1 MAFYNE
7 ITQYNTLT
15 TTHCDN
21 FNEVNQKLL
30 ENTLQNHQDIGNL
43 NLLSTTQKDSLVS
56 AVNEVK
62 QSIPSSTNINQT
74 IDQKISTHNQLT
86 TSHQD
91 IRSQV
96 KTLENQIQ
104 GINISANIET
114 HNTNQT
120 AHQDIRSE
128 INGLS
133 TDRGYLIT
141 KHLEDNTDFNDIPK
155 LNGIY
160 MVSTRTNAPMILDY
174 NQWYFVKVTV
184 HNESY
189 LTQEAWTFVGEK
201 SQRWVRVL
209 DNNVWKPWVKMVDVN
224 EFNSLSDQTL
234 YVQNLPFSILKDMTY
249 KKRYISLT
257 VLTTEQETELGLPN
271 NDGHHWWYFTYEPDV
286 WTGSSVGT
294 QKVKNY
300 HSGNVY
306 ERGSDGVFH
315 KLATTTKTDI
325 LFTPKPSF
333 TILNQKNSKINNILH
348 INVEVGK
355 TDGSMFTGGQFVNVV
370 TLPFNVWNTTI
381 SMIGSYGGFF
391 QIAGC
396 GIAYETHLSVI
407 PSKECQSIRISG
419 VIVL

>member
-128 INGLS
+128 INVLS
-133 TDRGYLIT
+133 TDRGYLTSKDINNMDDLKFNGKFIFSGEIEGIT
-141 KHLEDNTDFNDIPK
+141 ASWHVDVTSGINTHLQIATTTWDNTGNTR
-155 LNGIY
+155 GITL
-160 MVSTRTNAPMILDY
+160 TRIFCDGK
-174 NQWYFVKVTV
+174 W
-184 HNESY
+184 S
-189 LTQEAWTFVGEK
+189 G
-201 SQRWVRVL
+201 
-209 DNNVWKPWVKMVDVN
+209 WK
-224 EFNSLSDQTL
+224 Q
-234 YVQNLPFSILKDMTY
+234 
-249 KKRYISLT
+249 
-257 VLTTEQETELGLPN
+257 
-271 NDGHHWWYFTYEPDV
+271 
-286 WTGSSVGT
+286 
-294 QKVKNY
+294 
-300 HSGNVY
+300 
-306 ERGSDGVFH
+306 
-315 KLATTTKTDI
+315 LATTTKTDI

-381 SMIGSYGGFF
+381 SMIGSYEGFF

-419 VIVL
+419 VIIL

>member
-21 FNEVNQKLL
+21 FNEVNQKIL

-128 INGLS
+128 INVLS
-133 TDRGYLIT
+133 KRNYYTLADFERTEKFNTIDDCVTAMGSYGSAYLDTNLCFTDMSIFPSANGVLI
-141 KHLEDNTDFNDIPK
+141 
-155 LNGIY
+155 
-160 MVSTRTNAPMILDY
+160 V
-174 NQWYFVKVTV
+174 
-184 HNESY
+184 
-189 LTQEAWTFVGEK
+189 EK
-201 SQRWVRVL
+201 S
-209 DNNVWKPWVKMVDVN
+209 
-224 EFNSLSDQTL
+224 
-234 YVQNLPFSILKDMTY
+234 NLN
-249 KKRYISLT
+249 RT
-257 VLTTEQETELGLPN
+257 VLTYLT
-271 NDGHHWWYFTYEPDV
+271 
-286 WTGSSVGT
+286 SVVNPEDSKIFMSFYRSVST
-294 QKVKNY
+294 PSYSWKPV
-300 HSGNVY
+300 S
-306 ERGSDGVFH
+306 
-315 KLATTTKTDI
+315 TTDKTDI
-325 LFTPKPSF
+325 LQSDL
-333 TILNQKNSKINNILH
+333 LNGWVIALTSYENSLVKVGNQVFVKLMVKNEAPNQDSII
-348 INVEVGK
+348 
-355 TDGSMFTGGQFVNVV
+355 
-370 TLPFNVWNTTI
+370 TLPFSASKATHLFVTTQNRKNI
-381 SMIGSYGGFF
+381 QCRVVNNSIFLPNYQELGANEWVCINGSYN
-391 QIAGC
+391 
-396 GIAYETHLSVI
+396 TNS
-407 PSKECQSIRISG
+407 
-419 VIVL
+419 